1 MATPVFD
8 DDAGGGRKG
17 AAAGGGEGAVVAV
30 PTVPTE
36 VTLTPRLLV
45 VRKALAAAGV
55 DTWLVRPFCTV
66 AAAAALAAWIATRMV
81 TEPAVMVSVT

>member
-1 MATPVFD
+1 MTMPVFD

-36 VTLTPRLLV
+36 VTLTSRVLV

-55 DTWLVRPFCTV
+55 DTWLVRPLCTV
-66 AAAAALAAWIATRMV
+66 AAAAALAAWIATRME